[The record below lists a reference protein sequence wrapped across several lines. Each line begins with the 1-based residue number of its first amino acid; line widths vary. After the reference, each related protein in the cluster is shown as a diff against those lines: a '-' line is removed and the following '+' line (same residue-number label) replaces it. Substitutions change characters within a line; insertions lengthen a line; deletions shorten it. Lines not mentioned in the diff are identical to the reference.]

1 MSNTN
6 KYDFIL
12 KSIFGFNSLRPFQKE
27 VVDSMINGD
36 DILVISPTG
45 SGKSLCFQ
53 LPAMINEGMTIV
65 LSPLRSLIYDQVEAL
80 KEKGVSCELLN
91 GDLGVRRKTKLFQE
105 LKKKI
110 PNIKMLYTTPESI
123 MCNEETIPVIKHLYK
138 EGLISRFVLDEA
150 HCISTWGHDFRPNY
164 LKVRKLKD
172 SYPGIPIIALT
183 ATATQKVNA
192 DIRDILQFDE
202 SKTKLFQ
209 SSFLRKN
216 LNISIK
222 HRGSKKADE
231 KEVMNEIANLLK
243 TKYKEQSGILY
254 AFSRNKCED
263 LSLQLQELDISC
275 EFYHAGM
282 SAKRRNEVQNKWIS
296 GELQIICATI
306 AFGMG
311 IDKSDVRVVFHYN
324 LPKNIEGYYQ
334 EIGRGGRDGKISDCI
349 MYFSEHD
356 NIIYRQMNDKKKK
369 EIKEDYSGFYKD
381 KKMDVARAEQQKI
394 YDMIGFI
401 ENETDCRHIALS
413 NYFGEKRKDKIG
425 FCGDLCDN
433 CIKYNLAGKPKIKKK
448 DVTEEVLEIIGLIN
462 TLREPYKDNII
473 RKIIGYPRSFPK
485 RKARKEFANKEL
497 WEDYKLEY
505 ERKREQNAVF
515 NREYNLKEK
524 KMKRILLYLVSNKY
538 INMDIIKIGRGF
550 QSTYKEKLTL
560 YKKTKKI
567 IDGEKKIKI

>member
-1 MSNTN
+1 
-6 KYDFIL
+6 
-12 KSIFGFNSLRPFQKE
+12 
-27 VVDSMINGD
+27 
-36 DILVISPTG
+36 
-45 SGKSLCFQ
+45 
-53 LPAMINEGMTIV
+53 
-65 LSPLRSLIYDQVEAL
+65 
-80 KEKGVSCELLN
+80 
-91 GDLGVRRKTKLFQE
+91 
-105 LKKKI
+105 
-110 PNIKMLYTTPESI
+110 
-123 MCNEETIPVIKHLYK
+123 
-138 EGLISRFVLDEA
+138 
-150 HCISTWGHDFRPNY
+150 
-164 LKVRKLKD
+164 
-172 SYPGIPIIALT
+172 
-183 ATATQKVNA
+183 
-192 DIRDILQFDE
+192 
-202 SKTKLFQ
+202 
-209 SSFLRKN
+209 
-216 LNISIK
+216 
-222 HRGSKKADE
+222 
-231 KEVMNEIANLLK
+231 
-243 TKYKEQSGILY
+243 
-254 AFSRNKCED
+254 
-263 LSLQLQELDISC
+263 
-275 EFYHAGM
+275 
-282 SAKRRNEVQNKWIS
+282 
-296 GELQIICATI
+296 
-306 AFGMG
+306 
-311 IDKSDVRVVFHYN
+311 
-324 LPKNIEGYYQ
+324 
-334 EIGRGGRDGKISDCI
+334 
-349 MYFSEHD
+349 
-356 NIIYRQMNDKKKK
+356 MNDKKKK